1 MYVDH
6 SFWLWDVGGMRLRQL
21 EYFVA
26 IAEHGSITSAASAL
40 FVAQPSLSTQLTA
53 LEKEIGGPL
62 LDRLPRG
69 VRLTPAGREFLIEAR
84 ATLAAADRARRRT
97 RSVLDATS
105 GEFDLATVLS
115 IAAGVLPPA
124 ISRWQV
130 KAPAAQ
136 VRLHEYRHAIELE
149 TATAAGLHDLA
160 VGPEPNQAFSDMV
173 RIGREEF
180 VVVLPRGDGALADST
195 VDVATLADR
204 RWVLFGSRH
213 GLSTVVRSICD
224 ANGVVPQGAV
234 VTEQTD
240 AAVQLA
246 IAGIGPAIVPGNVV
260 SEDLRRFCR
269 PLREPYYRSL
279 YAYSPAPFSSHARS
293 FLAALSDSKVLDP
306 DV

>member
-1 MYVDH
+1 
-6 SFWLWDVGGMRLRQL
+6 MRLRQL

-26 IAEHGSITSAASAL
+26 IAEHGSITKAASAL
-40 FVAQPSLSTQLTA
+40 YVAQPSLSIQVTA

-69 VRLTPAGREFLIEAR
+69 IRLTPAGREFLIEAR
-84 ATLAAADRARRRT
+84 ATLAAADRARRRA
-97 RSVLDATS
+97 RSVLDTTS
-105 GEFDLATVLS
+105 GELDLATVLS

-130 KAPAAQ
+130 KAPAAR

-149 TATAAGLHDLA
+149 KATVAGLHDLA
-160 VGPEPNQAFSDMV
+160 VGPKPEQAFLEMV
-173 RIGREEF
+173 HVGREEF
-180 VVVLPRGDGALADST
+180 VLVLPRGDVALIDST

-204 RWVLFGSRH
+204 RWVLFAPRH
-213 GLSTVVRSICD
+213 GLSDVVRSICD
-224 ANGVVPQGAV
+224 ASGIVPQGGV

-240 AAVQLA
+240 AAVRLA

-279 YAYSPAPFSSHARS
+279 FAYSPGPFSSHALS
-293 FLAALSDSKVLDP
+293 FLAALSESKVLDP
-306 DV
+306 EM